1 VDDYKIYWI
10 LDKINPR
17 VRTTVSVILI
27 ATGFVLQWST
37 RNILAG
43 MPFIIMCVLL
53 NFVKSV
59 TVKKV
64 VAKDFQWR
72 EVTPDRIEEV
82 LARCRAV
89 KKFRSKN
96 LGCFVVLLFLLFF
109 AAGFVFP
116 LLKEIALPFTII
128 ATIVNAVILFS
139 GLIISGRKSAWIPP
153 GLDIK
158 AEIVKQIIESPLIKN
173 DPGLAV
179 APYLEVGRTEK
190 GSFPNEARVL
200 VRFVN
205 APDTFIGL
213 QGQISIN
220 TVKSKMYPY
229 LYAVLVARPEFGL
242 FDKYKSSKVSLDR
255 ITIETKET
263 DEVDVIVIRQ
273 TTTKTSGY
281 HTNREMQDYILEAS
295 IKIAKS
301 LF

>member
-1 VDDYKIYWI
+1 MNESKAYLI
-10 LDKINPR
+10 LDKISPR
-17 VRTTVSVILI
+17 VRTVVSVMLI
-27 ATGFVLQWST
+27 ITGFLLQWST

-43 MPFIIMCVLL
+43 MPFIIICLLL
-53 NFVKSV
+53 NLVKSV

-64 VAKDFQWR
+64 VAKDFQWQ
-72 EVTPDRIEEV
+72 EVTPDRIEQV
-82 LARCRAV
+82 LAHCRAV

-96 LGCFVVLLFLLFF
+96 LGCFFIFLVSLLFV
-109 AAGFVFP
+109 AGFVCP
-116 LLKEIALPFTII
+116 LLKEISLPFVLI
-128 ATIVNAVILFS
+128 ATIINAVVLFS
-139 GLIISGRKSAWIPP
+139 GLMLSGRKSAWMPP

-158 AEIVKQIIESPLIKN
+158 AEIVKHIIDLPIIKS

-179 APYLEVGRTEK
+179 APYLEIGRTEM
-190 GSFPNEARVL
+190 GSFPNDTRIL
-200 VRFVN
+200 LRFTD
-205 APDTFIGL
+205 APDSFIGL

-220 TVKSKMYPY
+220 TVKSAMYPY
-229 LYAVLVARPEFGL
+229 FYAVLIARPEFGL
-242 FDKYKSSKVSLDR
+242 FDKYGSSKVSLDR

-281 HTNREMQDYILEAS
+281 HTNREMQNYILDIS